1 MHDRLPRIKWP
12 HTYPICMLFGVML
25 ALAVTAVAAYVQF
38 RLLPPLQ
45 QYYLGAYLKASLVP
59 IRQDLQ
65 LVQVWN
71 GDHYVIALD
80 PWVNV
85 QKLQRTTRLRVT
97 AQGASLGLSRPRLV
111 RMANVKP
118 RAIRLFFERTL
129 YRASLP
135 LLFRPTLCV
144 FAIALAAGMIMG
156 AWFDQQHQQAA
167 RRGVQIRGP
176 RMMRP
181 KQARKYIKGDGIALL
196 LEPEAK

>member
-1 MHDRLPRIKWP
+1 MRDRLPRIKWP
-12 HTYPICMLFGVML
+12 HTYPMCMLFGVVL
-25 ALAVTAVAAYVQF
+25 ALAATAATAYVQF

-45 QYYLGAYLKASLVP
+45 RYYLGAYLKASLVP
-59 IRQDLQ
+59 IRQDLR

-71 GDHYVIALD
+71 GDRYVIALD
-80 PWVNV
+80 PWVDF
-85 QKLQRTTRLRVT
+85 QRFQHTTRLRVT
-97 AQGASLGLSRPRLV
+97 VQGASLGLSRPRLV
-111 RMANVKP
+111 QMANVKP
-118 RAIRLFFERTL
+118 QAVRLFFDRTL

-135 LLFRPTLCV
+135 RIFRLTLCV

-167 RRGVQIRGP
+167 RKGVQIRGP

-196 LEPEAK
+196 LGPEAK

>member
-12 HTYPICMLFGVML
+12 HTYPICMLFGVVL
-25 ALAVTAVAAYVQF
+25 ALAGTAATAYVQF
-38 RLLPPLQ
+38 KLLPPLQ
-45 QYYLGAYLKASLVP
+45 RYYFGAYLKASLVP

-65 LVQVWN
+65 LVQVWD
-71 GDHYVIALD
+71 GDRYVIALD
-80 PWVNV
+80 PWVDV
-85 QKLQRTTRLRVT
+85 QRFQRTTRLRVT

-111 RMANVKP
+111 QMANVKP
-118 RAIRLFFERTL
+118 QAIRPFFEHTL

-135 LLFRPTLCV
+135 TIFRPTICV
-144 FAIALAAGMIMG
+144 FGLALAVGLAMG

-181 KQARKYIKGDGIALL
+181 KQARKYIKGNGIALL